1 MIQRLVFAVMA
12 ARQVE
17 KEYVTDDESSEE
29 EESEGEENSDLS
41 DDSEDSDD
49 DDLLDEVVSE
59 LRKKV
64 ESSVNLSEK
73 DKSILTFLNQRT
85 EQAEK
90 GSIIS
95 KDQKP
100 QAEADKD
107 VKRPRQVTTLE
118 LSEHCTRQDAWLA
131 INGAVYNVTDYIDV
145 HPGGWD
151 EIIKGAG
158 IDATSLFNEKHQWV
172 NYHEILEG
180 KLVGK
185 LVDKSDL

>member
-73 DKSILTFLNQRT
+73 DKSILTFLSQRK

-95 KDQKP
+95 K
-100 QAEADKD
+100 
-107 VKRPRQVTTLE
+107 
-118 LSEHCTRQDAWLA
+118 
-131 INGAVYNVTDYIDV
+131 N
-145 HPGGWD
+145 
-151 EIIKGAG
+151 
-158 IDATSLFNEKHQWV
+158 
-172 NYHEILEG
+172 
-180 KLVGK
+180 
-185 LVDKSDL
+185 

>member
-1 MIQRLVFAVMA
+1 MA

-49 DDLLDEVVSE
+49 DELLDEVVSE

-90 GSIIS
+90 AETSSSIIS
-95 KDQKP
+95 KNQKP

-107 VKRPRQVTTLE
+107 VKRPRPVTTLE
-118 LSEHCTRQDAWLA
+118 LSEHCTR
-131 INGAVYNVTDYIDV
+131 
-145 HPGGWD
+145 
-151 EIIKGAG
+151 
-158 IDATSLFNEKHQWV
+158 
-172 NYHEILEG
+172 
-180 KLVGK
+180 
-185 LVDKSDL
+185 

>member
-100 QAEADKD
+100 QAEAEKD

-131 INGAVYNVTDYIDV
+131 INGAVYNVTEYIDV
-145 HPGGWD
+145 HPGGW
-151 EIIKGAG
+151 EEPELTPRVFSTRN
-158 IDATSLFNEKHQWV
+158 TSGSITTRFLRGN
-172 NYHEILEG
+172 
-180 KLVGK
+180 
-185 LVDKSDL
+185 S

>member
-1 MIQRLVFAVMA
+1 MA

-29 EESEGEENSDLS
+29 EESEGEENSDLI
-41 DDSEDSDD
+41 DDSDD
-49 DDLLDEVVSE
+49 DGLLDEVVSE

-131 INGAVYNVTDYIDV
+131 INGAVYDVTDYIDV